1 MAIRITAKE
10 RRDAAQPLFYLA
22 VPGPSVPHHRA
33 HTSPHIST
41 RPDVYLPNGR
51 TLVQPRLP
59 PLLDR
64 RFFNEDN
71 APEETPAPDSAQHAR
86 KRSNQWRRWQQEVIP
101 PLIPHFV
108 RALYLT
114 KSLRYCDTLVLQA
127 RRACTGDI
135 PCASITKRKI
145 ALVRFSSVEDIEL
158 EICECT
164 PAAIQLMKYGAF
176 PCAPFHPSLVVDLRV
191 LKFTMNL
198 FVQIA
203 PNNTALSTTLERCL
217 GSMGFQ
223 LDHQNS
229 LRRRF
234 GNCLLWYIH
243 LRNQTKEQYSTK
255 LEEARAT
262 YLDGNPQEIAQE
274 EPASDAEPSDTD
286 DSSSDHSPKH
296 IYLAC
301 IPTVG
306 ATPAPHTSGR
316 LVAFVLV
323 LGLTHTQ
330 APLPFPE
337 PSPRT
342 RPSEYLRRRCPA
354 CFGGVKHDPAMIAD
368 VNVCIDA
375 CFTQKKRK
383 SPRDPPRTHP
393 KTHFV
398 PEEDAARTEAYVDE
412 VWQVEEKRA
421 KRQKAMEDALE
432 AEDGYEHPELLL
444 PRSVLDGCEASFKAA
459 DEKQEKASTKFFE
472 DTAIMGL
479 LCRHD
484 RVLWLVNMHSAGE
497 KKFNVV
503 VLMETLFQQLPLNI
517 TVGLLYDVACSF
529 ERTCRKWG
537 FLGHFMDRL
546 AFTLLY
552 HPRKRKGFGF
562 TNGEGCER
570 FWHSISHLIAN
581 LRICGYYNRL
591 YTLDV
596 QIEHADDASLTNLGE
611 WIWRR
616 HLHSMKKRTDATAA
630 LARCGKPVSLLREQW
645 ALQVKT
651 QTKPLPR
658 RSKNK
663 GQQAV
668 NAVMLMRTAL
678 KVRRTRV
685 TEIRNRFLDAVQEE
699 DPEAPVYQVELAAAE
714 VAVATAESQL
724 RNKEAALGVSQRHAL
739 HTLATSQ
746 YLRLRMNARALKRR
760 LHDRLRSRKFELDK
774 VECSFRR
781 LVNDQKLYSHTE
793 SAVKRREPTI
803 SKVNA
808 DYNKLCGEITKLVQE
823 GKAPRGAVAPQPIP
837 AKGIGQLDV
846 DDGIWQDV
854 GLDDDDAGSAT
865 EPLPWLSDEKVRSG
879 IKAMLELDWCGE
891 EDGPLKKE
899 RCSLQEWFAE
909 EWAIVNIAIKTARK
923 SEDRYQ
929 LQLLRNKLA
938 ALPPWGPA
946 AAEISACVVDAH
958 VAARGEDRHYGR
970 NVSDDEEGEDSGG
983 KDEDFGTL
991 DAVETADIY
1000 RNAEERSSLY

>member
-1 MAIRITAKE
+1 M
-10 RRDAAQPLFYLA
+10 PM
-22 VPGPSVPHHRA
+22 
-33 HTSPHIST
+33 
-41 RPDVYLPNGR
+41 
-51 TLVQPRLP
+51 
-59 PLLDR
+59 DR
-64 RFFNEDN
+64 
-71 APEETPAPDSAQHAR
+71 TPAPDSAQHAR

-145 ALVRFSSVEDIEL
+145 ALVRFSSVENIEL

-164 PAAIQLMKYGAF
+164 PAAVQLMKYGAF
-176 PCAPFHPSLVVDLRV
+176 PCAPFHPSLAVDLRV
-191 LKFTMNL
+191 LEFTMNL

-262 YLDGNPQEIAQE
+262 WE
-274 EPASDAEPSDTD
+274 
-286 DSSSDHSPKH
+286 
-296 IYLAC
+296 
-301 IPTVG
+301 
-306 ATPAPHTSGR
+306 
-316 LVAFVLV
+316 
-323 LGLTHTQ
+323 

-354 CFGGVKHDPAMIAD
+354 AD

-432 AEDGYEHPELLL
+432 AEDG
-444 PRSVLDGCEASFKAA
+444 CEASFKAA
-459 DEKQEKASTKFFE
+459 DEKREKASTEFFE

-484 RVLWLVNMHSAGE
+484 RVLWLVNMHSAGGE
-497 KKFNVV
+497 
-503 VLMETLFQQLPLNI
+503 ETLFQHLPLNI

-537 FLGHFMDRL
+537 FLGRFMDRL
-546 AFTLLY
+546 AFAVSVFHAFGHEWACQLLY
-552 HPRKRKGFGF
+552 HPRKCKGFGF

-570 FWHSISHLIAN
+570 FWHSIGHLIAN
-581 LRICGYYNRL
+581 LRDLRL
-591 YTLDV
+591 YTLDM

-611 WIWRR
+611 WIRRR
-616 HLHSMKKRTDATAA
+616 HLHSMKKRTEATAA

-651 QTKPLPR
+651 QTKPLP
-658 RSKNK
+658 
-663 GQQAV
+663 
-668 NAVMLMRTAL
+668 
-678 KVRRTRV
+678 
-685 TEIRNRFLDAVQEE
+685 
-699 DPEAPVYQVELAAAE
+699 P
-714 VAVATAESQL
+714 ESQL
-724 RNKEAALGVSQRHAL
+724 RNKEAALGVSQRQAL

-760 LHDRLRSRKFELDK
+760 LRDRLRSRKFELDK
-774 VECSFRR
+774 VERSFRR

-808 DYNKLCGEITKLVQE
+808 DYNKLCGEIAKLVQE

-837 AKGIGQLDV
+837 AKGIWQLDV

-854 GLDDDDAGSAT
+854 
-865 EPLPWLSDEKVRSG
+865 RSG
-879 IKAMLELDWCGE
+879 IKAMLELDRCDE
-891 EDGPLKKE
+891 EDGRLKKE

-909 EWAIVNIAIKTARK
+909 EWAICLPDLGVDK
-923 SEDRYQ
+923 
-929 LQLLRNKLA
+929 A

-983 KDEDFGTL
+983 EDEDFGTL

>member
-1 MAIRITAKE
+1 MGLHE
-10 RRDAAQPLFYLA
+10 
-22 VPGPSVPHHRA
+22 
-33 HTSPHIST
+33 
-41 RPDVYLPNGR
+41 
-51 TLVQPRLP
+51 
-59 PLLDR
+59 
-64 RFFNEDN
+64 
-71 APEETPAPDSAQHAR
+71 
-86 KRSNQWRRWQQEVIP
+86 
-101 PLIPHFV
+101 
-108 RALYLT
+108 
-114 KSLRYCDTLVLQA
+114 
-127 RRACTGDI
+127 
-135 PCASITKRKI
+135 CAS
-145 ALVRFSSVEDIEL
+145 ALHIGWV
-158 EICECT
+158 CT
-164 PAAIQLMKYGAF
+164 DRLCPARI
-176 PCAPFHPSLVVDLRV
+176 
-191 LKFTMNL
+191 
-198 FVQIA
+198 
-203 PNNTALSTTLERCL
+203 
-217 GSMGFQ
+217 
-223 LDHQNS
+223 
-229 LRRRF
+229 RRF

-286 DSSSDHSPKH
+286 NSSPGGAPAFSG
-296 IYLAC
+296 A
-301 IPTVG
+301 IPV
-306 ATPAPHTSGR
+306 HTS
-316 LVAFVLV
+316 
-323 LGLTHTQ
+323 
-330 APLPFPE
+330 
-337 PSPRT
+337 
-342 RPSEYLRRRCPA
+342 SEYLRRRCPA
-354 CFGGVKHDPAMIAD
+354 CFGGVKHNPAMITD

-398 PEEDAARTEAYVDE
+398 PEEDAARTEAYVDK

-459 DEKQEKASTKFFE
+459 DEKREKASTEFFE

-503 VLMETLFQQLPLNI
+503 VLMEMLFQHLPLNI
-517 TVGLLYDVACSF
+517 TVSLLYDVACSF

-537 FLGHFMDRL
+537 FLCRFMDRL
-546 AFTLLY
+546 AFAVSVFHAFGHKWACQLLY

-591 YTLDV
+591 YTLDM

-611 WIWRR
+611 WIRRR
-616 HLHSMKKRTDATAA
+616 HLHSMKKRTEATAA

-699 DPEAPVYQVELAAAE
+699 DPEAPVYQVELAVAE

-724 RNKEAALGVSQRHAL
+724 RNKEAALGVSQRQAL

-760 LHDRLRSRKFELDK
+760 LRDRLRSRKFELDK
-774 VECSFRR
+774 VERSFRR

-808 DYNKLCGEITKLVQE
+808 DYNKLCGEIAKLVQE

-837 AKGIGQLDV
+837 AKGIWQLDV

-854 GLDDDDAGSAT
+854 GLDDDDTGSAM
-865 EPLPWLSDEKVRSG
+865 EPPPWLSDEK
-879 IKAMLELDWCGE
+879 LDRCDE
-891 EDGPLKKE
+891 EDGRLKKE

-909 EWAIVNIAIKTARK
+909 EWAIVNIAIKTAHTCK

-929 LQLLRNKLA
+929 LQLLRNKLVRLCATWDKCLPDLGVDKA

-983 KDEDFGTL
+983 EDEDFGTL